1 MSASEDLEVKI
12 AFMDDLINSLN
23 ETVYQQQR
31 QIDRLHSRIETMS
44 KQLKNL
50 KEANNDSSE
59 DPPPPH
65 Y

>member
-1 MSASEDLEVKI
+1 
-12 AFMDDLINSLN
+12 MDDLINSLN

>member
-23 ETVYQQQR
+23 ATVYQQQR
-31 QIDRLHSRIETMS
+31 QIDMLNNRIEAIS

-50 KEANNDSSE
+50 KETNNDSADE
-59 DPPPPH
+59 PPPPH